1 MHKLPRKPA
10 EASSAH
16 GQAVNT
22 NTANNNRGRGG
33 GNSNNNNKRGNSN
46 NRGGTINSNNNRS
59 NSNSSRG
66 NSSSRG
72 KSNNNNSSNDNNSNR
87 GKTKNRR
94 RGGNGNRSGSNRGA
108 YNNKNNN
115 NNRDGNNDESEESST
130 YSTDDQN
137 DQLSGNMGSED
148 CRAIDYLPEDFFDH
162 DEQGQRYI
170 WHGPAPVCS
179 SRTAYQFSPFNLDH
193 SFEIWQTPER
203 FDMLWPPPLRIRC
216 QPFNLYRMTQAFKAV
231 ELDIKQ
237 WEDLLEDLWQHVL
250 SDDSGNLIAIL
261 WVITRLQYLRA
272 LYPVM
277 DANKYDFDMKSYY
290 NYAVRMMNFKGPDC
304 RVVVDFMSWK
314 KEATQEDIFMYLDK
328 CFEDHTFF
336 RDLAKRLNTSAQKSA
351 TKHNIE
357 PPQDTL
363 AHKKAKID
371 TTSAVV
377 PPPYIPK
384 ETQGAA
390 TTPTTEQTSVV
401 VNTPSLNP
409 VTPEIVATPSSKP
422 GPESKGF
429 ANSPSSSPNSPQAHA
444 TSQTIASNSQSQP
457 TATSWTTGTPPT
469 SSVLSFTSLPTT
481 TTTTPNCGGGE
492 LFPTPTNPPVSSTF
506 VATLPPACHVAQPQ
520 PAAAPPTPEVTIKPI
535 SQHTPPLT
543 PTTTRS
549 VPPPKLTHQLPPKPQ
564 TTVFPVTPTTQPT
577 AARSTPSKTALQPT
591 LTSPQNIPVSAQPQL
606 TTPCTSPKTALLWQP
621 KEPKTVET
629 TMMTMAITA
638 TAAEAA
644 TAEVNIPSL
653 LQDFKSWME
662 TETTKHQ
669 DQSVLLQSLLA
680 KNTLLE
686 SKLEAYTTRW
696 NDEVKKQEAHRLI
709 PTVAHSCES
718 DLASLKERTLT
729 QDLKISQLEAQIESR
744 IRHSLEQDLAV
755 VRNELQEERVDN
767 LTKDLEI
774 KRAEALE
781 AMAKA
786 REEMRDARQ
795 MVAEAREERAH
806 AMERAARA
814 EADNQMLLRVINE
827 LQGTGWGFSGQ
838 AQAQGLQGQDADIHH
853 TGPLSSSLHP
863 RPRVD
868 QLHYPLTTTSAGSST
883 FMRFGTSMRQSY
895 SSSSTESLASAG
907 AQGAAATDPSIH
919 RMEVISVKL
928 ENDYITRLNAV
939 IPNPDLDPDMT
950 EDDEGRTDTD
960 HDATDEE

>member
-1 MHKLPRKPA
+1 M
-10 EASSAH
+10 
-16 GQAVNT
+16 
-22 NTANNNRGRGG
+22 TA
-33 GNSNNNNKRGNSN
+33 
-46 NRGGTINSNNNRS
+46 
-59 NSNSSRG
+59 
-66 NSSSRG
+66 
-72 KSNNNNSSNDNNSNR
+72 
-87 GKTKNRR
+87 
-94 RGGNGNRSGSNRGA
+94 
-108 YNNKNNN
+108 
-115 NNRDGNNDESEESST
+115 
-130 YSTDDQN
+130 
-137 DQLSGNMGSED
+137 
-148 CRAIDYLPEDFFDH
+148 
-162 DEQGQRYI
+162 
-170 WHGPAPVCS
+170 
-179 SRTAYQFSPFNLDH
+179 
-193 SFEIWQTPER
+193 
-203 FDMLWPPPLRIRC
+203 
-216 QPFNLYRMTQAFKAV
+216 
-231 ELDIKQ
+231 
-237 WEDLLEDLWQHVL
+237 
-250 SDDSGNLIAIL
+250 
-261 WVITRLQYLRA
+261 
-272 LYPVM
+272 
-277 DANKYDFDMKSYY
+277 
-290 NYAVRMMNFKGPDC
+290 
-304 RVVVDFMSWK
+304 
-314 KEATQEDIFMYLDK
+314 
-328 CFEDHTFF
+328 
-336 RDLAKRLNTSAQKSA
+336 
-351 TKHNIE
+351 
-357 PPQDTL
+357 
-363 AHKKAKID
+363 
-371 TTSAVV
+371 
-377 PPPYIPK
+377 
-384 ETQGAA
+384 
-390 TTPTTEQTSVV
+390 
-401 VNTPSLNP
+401 
-409 VTPEIVATPSSKP
+409 
-422 GPESKGF
+422 
-429 ANSPSSSPNSPQAHA
+429 
-444 TSQTIASNSQSQP
+444 
-457 TATSWTTGTPPT
+457 
-469 SSVLSFTSLPTT
+469 
-481 TTTTPNCGGGE
+481 
-492 LFPTPTNPPVSSTF
+492 
-506 VATLPPACHVAQPQ
+506 
-520 PAAAPPTPEVTIKPI
+520 
-535 SQHTPPLT
+535 
-543 PTTTRS
+543 
-549 VPPPKLTHQLPPKPQ
+549 
-564 TTVFPVTPTTQPT
+564 
-577 AARSTPSKTALQPT
+577 
-591 LTSPQNIPVSAQPQL
+591 
-606 TTPCTSPKTALLWQP
+606 
-621 KEPKTVET
+621 
-629 TMMTMAITA
+629 MAITA
-638 TAAEAA
+638 TAAGAA

-669 DQSVLLQSLLA
+669 DQSVLLQSLIA

-838 AQAQGLQGQDADIHH
+838 AQAQGLQGQDAGIHH

-868 QLHYPLTTTSAGSST
+868 QLHYPLTTTSAGSSA

-907 AQGAAATDPSIH
+907 ALGVAATDPSIH